1 MDNIENKIIC
11 NLQYQLDA
19 LKKDNLNYISTISDL
34 ENSVSNLK
42 NEIIQKNKEIEK
54 LNDILKLKE
63 EQQTLNKLDST
74 ESVEPNTSIFRKI
87 LNFKF

>member
-54 LNDILKLKE
+54 LNDILKLKD
-63 EQQTLNKLDST
+63 QQHTLDVGS
-74 ESVEPNTSIFRKI
+74 PNTSIFRKI